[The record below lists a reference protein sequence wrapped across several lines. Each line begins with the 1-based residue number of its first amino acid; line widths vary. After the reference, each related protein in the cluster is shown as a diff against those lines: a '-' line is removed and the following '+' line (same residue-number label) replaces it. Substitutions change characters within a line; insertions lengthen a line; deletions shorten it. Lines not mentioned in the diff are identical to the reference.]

1 MGINSFFGRNGNE
14 KDKIIPFLFDHQ
26 ITSKNYYFRVLKTR
40 KFFEVYRLEQ
50 PLRSSEVNQT

>member
-26 ITSKNYYFRVLKTR
+26 ITSKKHYFRALKAQ
-40 KFFEVYRLEQ
+40 KFFDDF
-50 PLRSSEVNQT
+50 